1 MTFSGIRGVS
11 RLDTSP
17 AARWWWSVD
26 HASLII
32 LAGLLTAGL
41 VLVFAAGPGAAARLD
56 ISDSFHFPMRQLLF
70 VPSALAVMLGVS
82 MLTPLQARRLG
93 AALFAMA
100 LISLFFALMFAPE
113 IKGSKRWLPIGS
125 FGFQPSEL
133 LKPGFVIVAAWMLAE
148 GARNPKF
155 PGAMLGTLLYA
166 VCAGSLALQPDF
178 GQAALLTA
186 VWIVMFFISGGA
198 IIWLVAVAAIAAA
211 VFTGGYFFS
220 PHLARRIDGFLNPQ
234 AGDNYQIDKA
244 LEAIAHGGIGPRP
257 ADAAA
262 VKFSLPDAHTDFIF
276 AVAAEEFGLVV
287 CLIILGLFAAF
298 VLRNYMKA
306 ATLKSVF
313 AQCAVC
319 GLSALIGLQSLINI
333 GVNLRALP
341 AKGMTLPFISYG
353 GSSLIAA
360 SLTVGLILA
369 LTRRQERAVRR
380 KDLMP

>member
-1 MTFSGIRGVS
+1 MRAIS
-11 RLDTSP
+11 RLDNSP

-26 HASLII
+26 HGSLVI
-32 LAGLLTAGL
+32 LAALLTIGV
-41 VLVFAAGPGAAARLD
+41 VLVFAAGPGAAARLGID
-56 ISDSFHFPMRQLLF
+56 DSFHFPVRQLVFL
-70 VPSALAVMLGVS
+70 PIAIAAMLGVS
-82 MLTPLQARRLG
+82 ALTPLQARRLG
-93 AALFAMA
+93 ALTFAGA
-100 LISLFFALMFAPE
+100 FALLIAALLFAPE
-113 IKGSKRWLPIGS
+113 INGAKRWFSIGP

-148 GARNPKF
+148 GARNPRF
-155 PGAMLGTLLYA
+155 PGEAMATGFYA
-166 VCAGSLALQPDF
+166 VCLLLLALQPDY

-186 VWIVMFFISGGA
+186 VWIAMYFVSGGA
-198 IIWLVAVAAIAAA
+198 VVWLLIIAGIAITGF
-211 VFTGGYFFS
+211 VGGYFLS
-220 PHLARRIDGFLNPQ
+220 PHLARRIDGFLDPQ

-244 LEAIAHGGIGPRP
+244 LEAIASGGVGPRA
-257 ADAAA
+257 ADSAA

-276 AVAAEEFGLVV
+276 AVAAEEFGLIV

-298 VLRNYMKA
+298 VFRSYVKA
-306 ATLKSVF
+306 SALKSVF

-319 GLSALIGLQSLINI
+319 GLAALIGLQSFINI

-369 LTRRQERAVRR
+369 LTRRQDRASRR
-380 KDLMP
+380 KDVMP

>member
-1 MTFSGIRGVS
+1 MRAIS
-11 RLDTSP
+11 RLDNSP

-26 HASLII
+26 HGSLVI
-32 LAGLLTAGL
+32 LAALLTIGV
-41 VLVFAAGPGAAARLD
+41 VLVFAAGPGAAARLGID
-56 ISDSFHFPMRQLLF
+56 DSFHFPVRQLVFL
-70 VPSALAVMLGVS
+70 PIAIAAMLGVS
-82 MLTPLQARRLG
+82 ALTPLQARRLG
-93 AALFAMA
+93 ALTFAGA
-100 LISLFFALMFAPE
+100 FALLVAALLFAPE
-113 IKGSKRWLPIGS
+113 INGAKRWFSIGP

-148 GARNPKF
+148 GARNPRF
-155 PGAMLGTLLYA
+155 PGEAMATGFYA
-166 VCAGSLALQPDF
+166 VCLLLLALQPDY

-186 VWIVMFFISGGA
+186 VWIAMYFVSGGA
-198 IIWLVAVAAIAAA
+198 IVWLLIIAGIAITGF
-211 VFTGGYFFS
+211 VGGYFLS
-220 PHLARRIDGFLNPQ
+220 PHLARRIDGFLDPQ

-244 LEAIAHGGIGPRP
+244 LEAIASGGVGPRA
-257 ADAAA
+257 ADSAA

-276 AVAAEEFGLVV
+276 AVAAEEFGLII

-298 VLRNYMKA
+298 VFRSYVKA
-306 ATLKSVF
+306 SALKSVF

-319 GLSALIGLQSLINI
+319 GLAALIGLQSFINI

-369 LTRRQERAVRR
+369 LTRRQDRASRR
-380 KDLMP
+380 KDVMP

>member
-1 MTFSGIRGVS
+1 MRAIS
-11 RLDTSP
+11 RLDNSP

-26 HASLII
+26 HGSLVI
-32 LAGLLTAGL
+32 LAALLTIGV
-41 VLVFAAGPGAAARLD
+41 VLVFAAGPGAAARLGID
-56 ISDSFHFPMRQLLF
+56 DSFHFPVRQLVFL
-70 VPSALAVMLGVS
+70 PIAIAAMLGVS
-82 MLTPLQARRLG
+82 ALTPLQARRLG
-93 AALFAMA
+93 ALTFAGA
-100 LISLFFALMFAPE
+100 FALLVAALLFAPE
-113 IKGSKRWLPIGS
+113 INGAKRWFSIGP

-148 GARNPKF
+148 GARNPRF
-155 PGAMLGTLLYA
+155 PGEAMATGFYA
-166 VCAGSLALQPDF
+166 VCLLLLALQPDY

-186 VWIVMFFISGGA
+186 VWIAMYFVSGGA
-198 IIWLVAVAAIAAA
+198 VVWLLIIAGIAITGF
-211 VFTGGYFFS
+211 VGGYFLS
-220 PHLARRIDGFLNPQ
+220 PHLARRIDGFLDPQ

-244 LEAIAHGGIGPRP
+244 LEAIASGGVGPRA
-257 ADAAA
+257 ADSAA

-276 AVAAEEFGLVV
+276 AVAAEEFGLIV

-298 VLRNYMKA
+298 VFRSYVKA
-306 ATLKSVF
+306 SALKSVF

-319 GLSALIGLQSLINI
+319 GLAALIGLQSFINI

-369 LTRRQERAVRR
+369 LTRRQDRASRR
-380 KDLMP
+380 KDVMP